1 MRYAIDRLEPE
12 KILLYGDA
20 IPFFDFGA
28 TEVVA
33 FENSNVERMKNGRK
47 RIKLGRRP
55 WRTWRRRGRLCTDLS
70 SVSDSDLTKMM
81 RDAGNRMD
89 TASEIMR
96 RTAHGA
102 TQYNQRMPESV
113 FPEATKANY
122 DKYQAASKAFRTA
135 RAQRDRIS
143 DEQIRRQPTQQTE
156 RSKTF
161 VNSFGEATKR
171 EITNQTYTRAQ
182 KRISRAVLR
191 NMGH

>member
-1 MRYAIDRLEPE
+1 
-12 KILLYGDA
+12 
-20 IPFFDFGA
+20 
-28 TEVVA
+28 
-33 FENSNVERMKNGRK
+33 
-47 RIKLGRRP
+47 
-55 WRTWRRRGRLCTDLS
+55 
-70 SVSDSDLTKMM
+70 MM
-81 RDAGNRMD
+81 RDAGKRMD
-89 TASEIMR
+89 AASEIMQ
-96 RTAHGA
+96 RTARGA

-122 DKYQAASKAFRTA
+122 DKYQEASKAFRTA

-143 DEQIRRQPTQQTE
+143 DEQARRQPTQQTE
-156 RSKTF
+156 HGKTF

>member
-1 MRYAIDRLEPE
+1 
-12 KILLYGDA
+12 
-20 IPFFDFGA
+20 
-28 TEVVA
+28 
-33 FENSNVERMKNGRK
+33 
-47 RIKLGRRP
+47 
-55 WRTWRRRGRLCTDLS
+55 
-70 SVSDSDLTKMM
+70 MM

-89 TASEIMR
+89 AASEIMQ

-102 TQYNQRMPESV
+102 TQYNQHLPESV

-122 DKYQAASKAFRTA
+122 DKYQEASKAFRTA

-143 DEQIRRQPTQQTE
+143 DEQTRRQPTQQTE
-156 RSKTF
+156 HGKTF

>member
-1 MRYAIDRLEPE
+1 
-12 KILLYGDA
+12 
-20 IPFFDFGA
+20 
-28 TEVVA
+28 
-33 FENSNVERMKNGRK
+33 
-47 RIKLGRRP
+47 
-55 WRTWRRRGRLCTDLS
+55 
-70 SVSDSDLTKMM
+70 MM
-81 RDAGNRMD
+81 RDAGSRMD
-89 TASEIMR
+89 AASEIMQ

-122 DKYQAASKAFRTA
+122 DKYQAASKAFHTA

>member
-1 MRYAIDRLEPE
+1 MGGR
-12 KILLYGDA
+12 GSSS
-20 IPFFDFGA
+20 GA
-28 TEVVA
+28 
-33 FENSNVERMKNGRK
+33 GR
-47 RIKLGRRP
+47 G
-55 WRTWRRRGRLCTDLS
+55 GHGGGGGGSATDLS